1 MNAPVP
7 ERQPLSPAA
16 ELLGEALALYG
27 RNAPLLIGVAVSAAF
42 TGNLIGLLASPSN
55 DVAFVLWNQFIAAV
69 IAGLQA
75 PVWLLAML
83 ARRGEP
89 LSSAPVLYGL
99 VTFARQFFAVGV
111 LLGVAGGGLLLLAAS
126 VEALAL
132 PALPV
137 LIFFAIR
144 FSLTGPAI
152 VQEARTPLQA
162 LARSWQ
168 AVEGHWWRTFLV
180 QLPVLAF
187 AVMLLW
193 LSAELASSLDSAFLA
208 VVTTSLALG
217 VSAPL
222 IALVET
228 ALFQEYS
235 AGQPPAIEPRTLEE
249 EEEA

>member
-1 MNAPVP
+1 MNVPGP
-7 ERQPLSPAA
+7 ERQPLAPAA
-16 ELLGEALALYG
+16 ELLGEALELYG
-27 RNAPLLIGVAVSAAF
+27 RNALLLVAVAASAAF
-42 TGNLIGLLASPSN
+42 MGNLLGLLASPSN
-55 DVAFVLWNQFIAAV
+55 SVAFVLWNQFIAAV
-69 IAGLQA
+69 IAGFQA

-89 LSSAPVLYGL
+89 LTGAAVLYGL
-99 VTFARQFFAVGV
+99 VALAPRFFAVGV
-111 LLGVAGGGLLLLAAS
+111 ILGVAGGGLLLLAAS
-126 VEALAL
+126 VEALTL

-144 FSLTGPAI
+144 FSLSGPAI

-162 LARSWQ
+162 LGRSWQ
-168 AVEGHWWRTFLV
+168 AVEGHWWRTFLI

-193 LSAELASSLDSAFLA
+193 VSGWVVSSLDSAFPA
-208 VVTTSLALG
+208 VVTSSLALG

-228 ALFQEYS
+228 AMFQEYS
-235 AGQPPAIEPRTLEE
+235 AGQPPAIEPTTMEDG
-249 EEEA
+249 EEA